1 LLRAEAPKLETALA
15 YLARAARVAKTL
27 ARGVTIYDPVPAG
40 MVRLA
45 GRERA
50 QLLVQAETRVRLQSF
65 LAAWHARLAA
75 EPSTRA
81 RWSLDVDP
89 LEF

>member
-1 LLRAEAPKLETALA
+1 
-15 YLARAARVAKTL
+15 
-27 ARGVTIYDPVPAG
+27 VTIYDPVPAG

-50 QLLVQAETRVRLQSF
+50 QLLVQSDSRARLQNF
-65 LAAWHARLAA
+65 LSDWHEKLAA
-75 EPSTRA
+75 ETSRRA

>member
-1 LLRAEAPKLETALA
+1 
-15 YLARAARVAKTL
+15 
-27 ARGVTIYDPVPAG
+27 

-50 QLLVQAETRVRLQSF
+50 QLLVQSDSRARLQNF
-65 LAAWHARLAA
+65 LCAWHEKLAA
-75 EPSTRA
+75 ETSSRA